1 MKVEFIKRI
10 LSGHLSISEAVH
22 LRHIYCEFGENR
34 HIHIG
39 DIKRQVISKAIT
51 FWGMKRLKRKT
62 HTSFLCP
69 KAPEYPISYV
79 PYLENELQTN
89 KPIKL
94 LQMEESPNMVL
105 NKTPQA
111 RVTQLPYE
119 LLTILY
125 KNIFLGVY
133 QQEKH

>member
-1 MKVEFIKRI
+1 M
-10 LSGHLSISEAVH
+10 SIPGAVR

-34 HIHIG
+34 HKHIG
-39 DIKRQVISKAIT
+39 DIKRQVITKAIT
-51 FWGMKRLKRKT
+51 FWRMKRLKRIT

-89 KPIKL
+89 KPIKS
-94 LQMEESPNMVL
+94 LQMEEFPNMVL

-111 RVTQLPYE
+111 RVTELPYE

-125 KNIFLGVY
+125 KNIFLGVH